1 MTRPQGHLQ
10 PHPGIHPIIT
20 HARHVAGFFMPATK
34 QNHPML
40 TFKSTEDLNKLS
52 ADIDAIVQAQ
62 PEVCRRPRE
71 MGPPEKHLNPY
82 ILFTP

>member
-1 MTRPQGHLQ
+1 
-10 PHPGIHPIIT
+10 
-20 HARHVAGFFMPATK
+20 
-34 QNHPML
+34 ML

-52 ADIDAIVQAQ
+52 ADIGAIVQAQ